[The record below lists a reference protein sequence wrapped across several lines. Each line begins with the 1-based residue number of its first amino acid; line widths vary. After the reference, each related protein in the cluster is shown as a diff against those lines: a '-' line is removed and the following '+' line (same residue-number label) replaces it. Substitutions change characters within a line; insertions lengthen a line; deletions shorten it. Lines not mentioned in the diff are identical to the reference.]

1 MPGILRKYVPS
12 DERVILW
19 LRPSPWF
26 ILIRS
31 FWPIAATVAAALLVR
46 YAAAAL
52 DSPTIAAT
60 AISIAVVL
68 VALVLLWQLLQW
80 LSRLYVLTEH
90 RLIAVAGILLQNVA
104 DVPVRNVRNV
114 VLVRRLVERLLGLG
128 TLGAATAGTDDY
140 ELVWL
145 QLARPD
151 TILAAVRSEVDRSQA
166 TVPATLSPSAPM
178 PPSRP
183 IVIGLTGGIG
193 AGKTEVAALLAEQG
207 YAVIDSD
214 RQAKET
220 LDRPEVREE
229 LLKWWG
235 DRVLGPDGRIDRR
248 AVAQIIFSDQNER
261 SRLEQLVHPLV
272 KANRA
277 ELVDT
282 AAREGKP
289 GVVVDSPLLLE
300 SGSDKEC
307 DVIIFVDSPRE
318 QRLARVQSTRGW
330 DEAELARRE
339 KAQLPLVVKR
349 QRSDVVI
356 VNDST
361 PQALRRLVCEFI
373 DKFATRT
380 PPAR

>member
-1 MPGILRKYVPS
+1 MLRKYVPV
-12 DERVILW
+12 DERVVLS
-19 LRPSPWF
+19 LRPSPLF
-26 ILIRS
+26 ILIRA
-31 FWPIAATVAAALLVR
+31 FWPVVGIIALAVIVRLVAS
-46 YAAAAL
+46 AL
-52 DSPTIAAT
+52 DASRLR
-60 AISIAVVL
+60 AVVL
-68 VALVLLWQLLQW
+68 WYAGGVVVLVLVWQLLEW
-80 LSRLYVLTEH
+80 LSRLYILTER
-90 RLIAVAGILLQNVA
+90 RLLAVAGIVLQNVA
-104 DVPVRNVRNV
+104 DVPLRNVRNV
-114 VLVRRLVERLLGLG
+114 VLVRRFTERVLGLG
-128 TLGAATAGTDDY
+128 TLGAATAGTDTY

-145 QLARPD
+145 QLAQPEQILARVRAAVDRPD
-151 TILAAVRSEVDRSQA
+151 AA
-166 TVPATLSPSAPM
+166 TVMPPVCDVPM

-193 AGKTEVAALLAEQG
+193 AGKSEVGALLAEHG
-207 YAVIDSD
+207 YTLIDSD
-214 RQAKET
+214 KQAKET
-220 LDRPEVREE
+220 LDRTEVREE

-235 DRVLGPDGRIDRR
+235 DRVLGPDGRVDRR
-248 AVAQIIFSDQNER
+248 AVAKIIFSDQNER
-261 SRLEQLVHPLV
+261 ARLEQLVHPLV

-318 QRLARVQSTRGW
+318 QRLARVRSTRGW
-330 DEAELARRE
+330 DEAELKRRE
-339 KAQLPLVVKR
+339 NAQLPLEVKR

-361 PQALRRLVCEFI
+361 PDALRRLVCEFI